1 MARRSRANIINDMLD
16 SIQNKGGRIRQ
27 THLMYKANLSHNQ
40 LKLYLDDLL
49 KTEMVKKVKNKN
61 CSYLIITDKGSEFLE
76 KMRQMREFEKAF
88 GL

>member
-40 LKLYLDDLL
+40 LKGYLDDLL
-49 KTEMVKKVKNKN
+49 NSELVRKVKNKN